1 VKRGVFVVLRRGFDN
16 TLANWQLLALRFAE
30 SVVFAGIII
39 AAIIAIV
46 VPVLVSFGLNLDRL
60 PELASTL
67 ELERLPDLMVRLGA
81 IAGYFLLVALVVA
94 IVLTAIH
101 AFVVAGCMR
110 VYVDG
115 DRTAG
120 PVDTAPRRGYAVFT
134 LQRWWSGA
142 ADGWWPV
149 FWIYNL
155 AWGAASVILLI
166 PLLPTFAL
174 MLVLRDDDSAALVA
188 GIGCFGI
195 VITALLAIVV
205 GVAVSLWTTRA
216 IATWTARRGTAR
228 EALSLASAAIRT
240 DLGRH
245 LLIALAVI
253 VVGMAGSSFF
263 AGFSFVGTFT
273 SLAARDQPLLGLFA
287 LPVRALGWILSTIFS
302 AAIGGWFLSSYAS
315 LANE

>member
-1 VKRGVFVVLRRGFDN
+1 MKRGVFDVLRRGFDN

-30 SVVFAGIII
+30 SVVFAGIVV
-39 AAIIAIV
+39 AAIIAII
-46 VPVLVSFGLNLDRL
+46 VPILVSVGLSLNRL
-60 PELASTL
+60 PELVSTMDA
-67 ELERLPDLMVRLGA
+67 EQLPDLMVRVGA
-81 IAGYFLLVALVVA
+81 IAGYVVLVALVVA

-101 AFVVAGCMR
+101 AFVVAGCTR

-120 PVDTAPRRGYAVFT
+120 PVDPAARGGYAVFS
-134 LQRWWSGA
+134 LQRWWFGA

-155 AWGAASVILLI
+155 AWGAASVVLLI

-174 MLVLRDDDSAALVA
+174 MLVLRNDDSAALVA
-188 GIGCFGI
+188 GIGCFGLA
-195 VITALLAIVV
+195 ITVLLAIVL

-216 IATWTARRGTAR
+216 ITAWTAGRGTAR
-228 EALSLASAAIRT
+228 EALSVASAAIRA

-263 AGFSFVGTFT
+263 AGFSFVGAFT

-302 AAIGGWFLSSYAS
+302 AAVGSWFLSSYAA